1 MEATWLPA
9 LMTLGVSVAVT
20 LSWWCSVIAPHRTDF
35 FFGRVDAWS
44 PPLSLSMRPAQSS
57 LVVIV
62 AAATA
67 DVVAATAEAE

>member
-9 LMTLGVSVAVT
+9 LMTVGVSVAVT
-20 LSWWCSVIAPHRTDF
+20 LSWWCSVVAPYRTDLF
-35 FFGRVDAWS
+35 LGRIHAWS
-44 PPLSLSMRPAQSS
+44 PPLMLSMRPAQSS
-57 LVVIV
+57 LIVIV